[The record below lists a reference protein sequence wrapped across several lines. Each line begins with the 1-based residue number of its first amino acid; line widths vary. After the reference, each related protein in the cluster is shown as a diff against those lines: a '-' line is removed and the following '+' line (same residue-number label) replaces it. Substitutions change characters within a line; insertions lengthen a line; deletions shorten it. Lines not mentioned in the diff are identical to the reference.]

1 MKNDRVGFKYAIAG
15 VYSALKTEHN
25 IKIHFI
31 IMFMTLF
38 AGLLLGLTR
47 IEWLFVLLA
56 IGLVLAL
63 ELINTVVELITDVL
77 FEGKH
82 ETAKLIKDIS
92 AAAVLVAATFA
103 ALVGMIIFLP
113 KLLEILI

>member
-1 MKNDRVGFKYAIAG
+1 MKNDRVGFKYAFSG

-25 IKIHFI
+25 MKVHFI
-31 IMFMTLF
+31 IMFITIFTGLF
-38 AGLLLGLTR
+38 LGLTT

-63 ELINTVVELITDVL
+63 ELVNTVVELITDVL
-77 FEGKH
+77 FESQH

-92 AAAVLVAATFA
+92 AASVLVAAIFA
-103 ALVGMIIFLP
+103 ALVGLIIFLP
-113 KLLEILI
+113 KILAIL